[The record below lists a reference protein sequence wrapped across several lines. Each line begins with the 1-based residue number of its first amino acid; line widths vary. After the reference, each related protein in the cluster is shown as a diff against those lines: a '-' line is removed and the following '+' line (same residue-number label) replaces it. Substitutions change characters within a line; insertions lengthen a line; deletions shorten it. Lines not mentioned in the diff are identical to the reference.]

1 MKPTSRIIMLRTQ
14 LLTWLI
20 VISVTAALP
29 WMAHAAIN
37 PSFYLIP
44 ASEHLLISVVEQS
57 VTDKVAIV
65 RAKVLKVNRGSK
77 AKVGETILI
86 RWADPGKVW
95 RPGPDCPESRPC
107 PSGPQE
113 MSSPWPPA
121 VGTTVPAYLGF
132 TCQGASDCFY
142 WPAASQYSFGA
153 MN

>member
-1 MKPTSRIIMLRTQ
+1 MKPTSRISMLRTQ

-37 PSFYLIP
+37 PSFYLIT

-57 VTDKVAIV
+57 VTDKLAIV

-95 RPGPDCPESRPC
+95 RPGPADDRA
-107 PSGPQE
+107 GPQE